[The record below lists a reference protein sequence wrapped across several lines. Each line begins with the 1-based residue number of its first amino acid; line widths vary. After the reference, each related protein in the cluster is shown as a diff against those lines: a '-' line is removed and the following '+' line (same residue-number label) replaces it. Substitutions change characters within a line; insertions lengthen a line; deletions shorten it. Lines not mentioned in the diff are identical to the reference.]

1 MRLLSVRYR
10 EFWDLVDEVFGR
22 AYGRT
27 LASDQVLSVLADR
40 TAEQA
45 IEAGIEPRTV
55 WHALCDAM
63 DVPDRHRW
71 GSDEHRQAPPPP

>member
-1 MRLLSVRYR
+1 MRFLSVRYR
-10 EFWDLVDEVFGR
+10 EFWELVDEVFGR

-27 LASDQVLSVLADR
+27 LASDQVLSVLDDR

-63 DVPDRHRW
+63 DVPDRYRW